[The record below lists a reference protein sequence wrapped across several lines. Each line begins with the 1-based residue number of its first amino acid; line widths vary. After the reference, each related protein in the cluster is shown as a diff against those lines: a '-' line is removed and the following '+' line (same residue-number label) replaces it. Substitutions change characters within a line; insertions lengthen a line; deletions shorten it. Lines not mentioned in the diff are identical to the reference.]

1 MDATR
6 VVADS
11 QAQWNES
18 QKKMTELWNE
28 SQKQLIES
36 QKKLVDAWIGNIP
49 TGISPIDMTG
59 NYEKALNFQRELVNS
74 TLNAQQVSFH
84 LAVETQKQFWDN
96 YFQATQRIF
105 QQTIPQ

>member
-36 QKKLVDAWIGNIP
+36 QKKLVDAWIGNVP
-49 TGISPIDMTG
+49 SGISMGDMTG

-74 TLNAQQVSFH
+74 TLQAQQVSFY
-84 LAVETQKQFWDN
+84 LAVESQKQFWDN
-96 YFQATQRIF
+96 YFQSTHRMF
-105 QQTIPQ
+105 QQTTPQ

>member
-11 QAQWNES
+11 QTQWNES

-28 SQKQLIES
+28 SQKQLVES
-36 QKKLVDAWIGNIP
+36 QKKLVDAWVGNMP
-49 TGISPIDMTG
+49 TGMASMDMAG

-74 TLNAQQVSFH
+74 TLQAQQVSFH
-84 LAVETQKQFWDN
+84 LAVESQKQFWDN
-96 YFQATQRIF
+96 YFQSTQRMF
-105 QQTIPQ
+105 QQTESN